1 MSLDDAPTSAAE
13 LSIDAEPSTGPHT
26 TPADSPPP
34 QEEELPEG
42 ENGAPA
48 PPNSQPI
55 PEPDPVA
62 RAAEAEKLKEQGN
75 DSFKLA
81 RYGDAI
87 DLYTK
92 AIGASARI
100 DVPTDD
106 VTMTMTMSIPSPDLV
121 PTEPSYLTNRAAAFI
136 AVKRFRSALADCL
149 LAATLQATTSAGG
162 AAPPKTLLR
171 LARCQLALAQTAAA
185 LSTLRAVIAVE
196 PDSAPAAQMHARAL
210 ELEAHTRNLVASRQR
225 REWGMARIALERC
238 LQAVEAEGSEIP
250 TEWRQWRVELE
261 LARGNWESANSAAN
275 DALRLQSNSPDVL
288 TLRGLVLFLCGR
300 LPQALQHAQSALR
313 YDPGHEPAQL
323 LRKRVKD
330 VERLKEEGNRAFK
343 LGKLHEALSRYSDAL
358 ERVGENEDEG
368 KGGQLR
374 ATLLSNRAT
383 TLVKLSRYDDAL
395 LDTEASLVLQ
405 PGSFKALRTRA
416 RIRLHNEQYD
426 DAIADFRSAIE
437 QAEFEG
443 ADADVRA
450 LRGELKRAEAALR
463 RSKTKD
469 YYKILG
475 VARDCNEADIK
486 KAYRRESL
494 KHHPDKGG
502 DEEKFKLVVEAH
514 AVLSDPHR
522 RERYDLG
529 EDEDGT
535 TDSSSHMR
543 GGPGGMNPADFA
555 SMFAQFGG
563 GAGGGGG
570 FPFGSSGP
578 HGFRGF

>member
-1 MSLDDAPTSAAE
+1 MSPDDTPISAVE
-13 LSIDAEPSTGPHT
+13 PIIDAEPSTGPNT
-26 TPADSPPP
+26 PPADSPPP
-34 QEEELPEG
+34 QVEEPPEG
-42 ENGAPA
+42 ENGASTPPA
-48 PPNSQPI
+48 SQPLPI

-62 RAAEAEKLKEQGN
+62 IAAEAEKLKEQGN
-75 DSFKLA
+75 ESFKA
-81 RYGDAI
+81 GRYGDAI
-87 DLYTK
+87 DLYTR
-92 AIGASARI
+92 AI
-100 DVPTDD
+100 
-106 VTMTMTMSIPSPDLV
+106 DLA
-121 PTEPSYLTNRAAAFI
+121 PTEPAYLTNRAAASI
-136 AVKRFRSALADCL
+136 AIKRFRSALADCQ
-149 LAATLQATTSAGG
+149 LASTLQAAASTDG

-171 LARCQLALAQTAAA
+171 LARCQLALAQTTAA
-185 LSTLRAVIAVE
+185 LSTLRAVLAAE
-196 PDSAPAAQMHARAL
+196 PDSVPAAQMHARAL
-210 ELEAHTRNLVASRQR
+210 ELEAHTRNLMAARQR
-225 REWGMARIALERC
+225 REWGMARIALDRC
-238 LQAVEAEGSEIP
+238 LQVIEAEGSEIP

-261 LARGNWESANSAAN
+261 LARGNWDGANSAAN

-313 YDPGHEPAQL
+313 YDPGHEPAQR

-330 VERLKEEGNRAFK
+330 VERLKEEGNKAFK
-343 LGKLHEALSRYSDAL
+343 LGMLHEALSRYTDAL
-358 ERVGENEDEG
+358 ERVGESEDEG

-395 LDTEASLVLQ
+395 VDTDASLILQ

-416 RIRLHNEQYD
+416 RIRLHNEQYEE
-426 DAIADFRSAIE
+426 AIADFRSALE
-437 QAEFEG
+437 QAEFDG

-450 LRGELKRAEAALR
+450 MRGELKRAEAALR

-502 DEEKFKLVVEAH
+502 DEEKFKLVAEAH
-514 AVLSDPHR
+514 AVLSDPQR

-529 EDEDGT
+529 EDEDGM
-535 TDSSSHMR
+535 TDSSHMR
-543 GGPGGMNPADFA
+543 GPGGMNHADFA
-555 SMFAQFGG
+555 SMFAQFNGSG
-563 GAGGGGG
+563 GGGGG

-578 HGFRGF
+578 HGYRGF

>member
-13 LSIDAEPSTGPHT
+13 LIIDAEPSTGPHT

-34 QEEELPEG
+34 QEEELPDG
-42 ENGAPA
+42 ENGVPA

-62 RAAEAEKLKEQGN
+62 MAAEAEKLKEQGN
-75 DSFKLA
+75 DSFKA
-81 RYGDAI
+81 GRYGDAI

-92 AIGASARI
+92 AI

-106 VTMTMTMSIPSPDLV
+106 VTMTTTMSIPPPDLV

-149 LAATLQATTSAGG
+149 LAATLQATSSAGG

-185 LSTLRAVIAVE
+185 LSTLRAVLGVE

-261 LARGNWESANSAAN
+261 LARGNWEGANSAAN

-300 LPQALQHAQSALR
+300 LPQALQHTQSALR
-313 YDPGHEPAQL
+313 YDPGHVPAQL

-395 LDTEASLVLQ
+395 VDTEASLVLQ

-437 QAEFEG
+437 QAEFDG

-514 AVLSDPHR
+514 AVLSDPRR

-563 GAGGGGG
+563 SSGGGGG